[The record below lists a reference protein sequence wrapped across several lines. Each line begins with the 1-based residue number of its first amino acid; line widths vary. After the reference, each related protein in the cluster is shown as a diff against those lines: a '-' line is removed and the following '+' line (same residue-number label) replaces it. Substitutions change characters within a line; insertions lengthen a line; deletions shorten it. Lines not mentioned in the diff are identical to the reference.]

1 MRAKAVYKWQKNM
14 LKQIISKIFLL
25 FVLTCALSV
34 FLLQKAVYAYDI
46 KAKNAIVID
55 FSTKSVLVSK
65 NADERVGPASMAKMM
80 TLEVVF
86 NALREGTLKL
96 DQEFVVSEH
105 AWRTGGAPS
114 RTSTMFAKL
123 KSSIAVEDL
132 IRGAAIQSANDACI
146 ILAEGMFGTEEAFA
160 ERMNERAAI
169 IGLENSH
176 FTNPTGLPD
185 PRMYVTVAD
194 LAKLAAHLIE
204 TYPEYYAYFGE
215 PEFTWNK
222 IRQYNKNPLA
232 RKEIGVDG
240 LKTGFTEESGYG
252 FAVTAVREKQRVLAV
267 IHGLESKKDRASDA
281 ENILDWAYGSF
292 RPRVLFEADE
302 VIGKARVF
310 GGDTPYVPLLGKGAV
325 SVLVPNGVEERIRAK
340 LIYKGPVRAPVTK
353 GQKIGVIEIWRDE
366 NRAQET
372 PLYAGADVPVGG
384 LTRRAIDG
392 AQELLFGYW

>member
-1 MRAKAVYKWQKNM
+1 MHVQSILKWTKFELEQWLVK
-14 LKQIISKIFLL
+14 LFSFSFLTLALTLIF
-25 FVLTCALSV
+25 FQNSS
-34 FLLQKAVYAYDI
+34 YGYDI
-46 KAKNAIVID
+46 KAKNAIVVD
-55 FSTKSVLVSK
+55 FTTRSVLVSK

-146 ILAEGMFGTEEAFA
+146 ILAEGMFGSEEAFA
-160 ERMNERAAI
+160 ERMNERAAV
-169 IGLENSH
+169 IGLENSF

-185 PRMYVTVAD
+185 PKMYVTVAD
-194 LAKLAAHLIE
+194 LAKLATHLID
-204 TYPEYYAYFGE
+204 TYPEYFSYFGE

-232 RKEIGVDG
+232 RKDIGVDG
-240 LKTGFTEESGYG
+240 LKTGFTEETGYG
-252 FAVTAVREKQRVLAV
+252 FAVTAVRENQRVLAV

-302 VIGKARVF
+302 VIGEARVF

-340 LIYKGPVRAPVTK
+340 MIYKGPVRAPVTK
-353 GQKIGVIEIWRDE
+353 GQQIGVIEIWRNE

>member
-1 MRAKAVYKWQKNM
+1 MNM
-14 LKQIISKIFLL
+14 QFRSDCVKTTLKQYFTRSISIKFFAIAVLATIFHNP
-25 FVLTCALSV
+25 S
-34 FLLQKAVYAYDI
+34 YAYEI
-46 KAKNAIVID
+46 KAQNAIVVD
-55 FSTKSVLVSK
+55 FSTRSILVAK

-132 IRGAAIQSANDACI
+132 IRGASVQSANDACI
-146 ILAEGMFGTEEAFA
+146 ILAEGMFGSEEAFA

-169 IGLENSH
+169 IGLKNSF

-185 PRMYVTVAD
+185 PNMHVTVAD
-194 LAKLAAHLIE
+194 LAKLAMHLID
-204 TYPEYYAYFGE
+204 TYPEYYSYFGE
-215 PEFTWNK
+215 PEFTWNN

-232 RKEIGVDG
+232 RKDIGVDG

-252 FAVTAVREKQRVLAV
+252 FAVTAVRENQRVLAV

-302 VIGKARVF
+302 VIGEARVF
-310 GGDTPYVPLLGKGAV
+310 GGDTPYVALLGKGSV

-340 LIYKGPVRAPVTK
+340 LIYEGPVRAPVKK
-353 GQKIGVIEIWRDE
+353 GQQIGVIEIWRDE

>member
-1 MRAKAVYKWQKNM
+1 MNMQAVLSAQKINI
-14 LKQIISKIFLL
+14 KQQVAAVFAINFL
-25 FVLTCALSV
+25 V
-34 FLLQKAVYAYDI
+34 FSILPFILQNTVYAYEI
-46 KAKNAIVID
+46 KAKNAIVVD
-55 FSTKSVLVSK
+55 FATRSVLVSK
-65 NADERVGPASMAKMM
+65 NAEEHVGPASMAKMM

-86 NALREGTLKL
+86 NALREGKLKM

-132 IRGAAIQSANDACI
+132 IRGASIQSANDACI
-146 ILAEGMFGTEEAFA
+146 VLAEGMYGSEEAFA

-169 IGLENSH
+169 IGLENSF

-185 PRMYVTVAD
+185 PKMYVTVAD
-194 LAKLAAHLIE
+194 LAKLAMHLID
-204 TYPEYYAYFGE
+204 TYPEYFAYFGE

-222 IRQYNKNPLA
+222 IRQYNKNPLV
-232 RKEIGVDG
+232 RKDIGVDG

-252 FAVTAVREKQRVLAV
+252 FAVTAVRENQRVLAV

-281 ENILDWAYGSF
+281 EGILNWAYGSF

-302 VIGKARVF
+302 VIGEARVF

-340 LIYKGPVRAPVTK
+340 MIYKGPVRAPVAK
-353 GQKIGVIEIWRDE
+353 GQQIGVIEIWRDE

-372 PLYAGADVPVGG
+372 PLYAGAEVPVGG